1 MKSKGK
7 IVNGLCHPSWEM
19 AYAKTGFTIIELL
32 TAMSIIVILLS
43 LLLPSLNMVRR
54 YAREV
59 TQKGQ
64 FHDISKG
71 LEMFSIDFDG
81 YPDSAPLD
89 ADGDNYC
96 GAMKLCEAMV
106 GQDGLGFHPDSVF
119 DDKGKAS
126 DKTTELYFN
135 RTPLSIPPTPTQEA
149 NLRTRKV
156 KYIEGQNVQ
165 IASIGTL
172 FSSTP
177 FDSCCPVLCDVFKR
191 NELRSLAGEKLGMP
205 ILYYKADPSKLTHD
219 ANQGVTN
226 KTNIYN
232 YLDNDKLLQIKP
244 PWGGGNDHPLYDS
257 AGKGSLF
264 YSNTRDKA
272 VTVTDKPYNPNS
284 YILISAGWDGLYG
297 TRDDVYNFMTK

>member
-7 IVNGLCHPSWEM
+7 R
-19 AYAKTGFTIIELL
+19 TGFTIIELL
-32 TAMSIIVILLS
+32 TVMSIIIILISILV
-43 LLLPSLNMVRR
+43 PSLNAVRR
-54 YAREV
+54 YARVV

-71 LEMFSIDFDG
+71 LEMFSINFDG
-81 YPDSAPLD
+81 YPDSSAEDL
-89 ADGDNYC
+89 DGDSYC

-119 DDKGKAS
+119 DDEGKAI
-126 DKTTELYFN
+126 DGTTELYFN
-135 RTPLSIPPTPTQEA
+135 RTPLSGPVPTAAEEA

-172 FSSTP
+172 FGSTS
-177 FDSCCPVLCDVFKR
+177 FDPCCPVLCDVFKR
-191 NELRSLAGEKLGMP
+191 NELRSPKGEKLGMP

-219 ANQGVTN
+219 PNQGVTN
-226 KTNIYN
+226 KTNIYS
-232 YLDNDKLLQIKP
+232 YMDNDELLAIGV
-244 PWGGGNDHPLYDS
+244 PWATTPHPMYDS
-257 AGKGSLF
+257 GGDGPVF

-272 VTVTDKPYNPNS
+272 VTVIDKPHNPDS

-297 TRDDVYNFMTK
+297 TRDDVYNFAD